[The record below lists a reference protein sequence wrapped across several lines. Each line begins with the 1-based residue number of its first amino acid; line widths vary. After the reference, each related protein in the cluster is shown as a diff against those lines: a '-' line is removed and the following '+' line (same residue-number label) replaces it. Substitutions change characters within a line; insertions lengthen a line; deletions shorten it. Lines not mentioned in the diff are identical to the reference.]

1 MSDISRLEARITD
14 LEIKISYSEDLVD
27 ELNHTIFRQQQQI
40 DQLIKQV
47 RTLGEQVQNV
57 APAEQRSLRDE
68 LPPHY

>member
-1 MSDISRLEARITD
+1 MSDLGRLEARITD

-27 ELNHTIFRQQQQI
+27 ELNRTIFRQQQQI
-40 DQLIKQV
+40 EQLIKQV
-47 RTLGEQVQNV
+47 RTLGEQVQNA

>member
-1 MSDISRLEARITD
+1 MSDLGRLEARITD

-27 ELNHTIFRQQQQI
+27 ELNRTIFRQQQQI
-40 DQLIKQV
+40 EQLINQL
-47 RTLGEQVQNV
+47 RTLGEQVQNA

>member
-1 MSDISRLEARITD
+1 MSDLDRLEARITD

-27 ELNHTIFRQQQQI
+27 ELNRTIFRQQQQI

-47 RTLGEQVQNV
+47 RTLGEQVQNA

>member
-1 MSDISRLEARITD
+1 MSDISRLETRITD

-27 ELNHTIFRQQQQI
+27 ELNHMILRQQQQI
-40 DQLIKQV
+40 DQLINQV
-47 RTLGEQVQNV
+47 RTLSEQVQNV

>member
-1 MSDISRLEARITD
+1 MSDLGRLEARITD

-27 ELNHTIFRQQQQI
+27 ELNRTIFRQQQQI

-47 RTLGEQVQNV
+47 RTLGEQVQNA